1 MNFVATYDERYDKS
15 PFFGAFEE
23 LCRSGIEL
31 KKFNQDLIKRIMAL
45 GYYLYPNSH
54 ACGLSP

>member
-31 KKFNQDLIKRIMAL
+31 KKNLIKI
-45 GYYLYPNSH
+45 
-54 ACGLSP
+54 LSQENPDTK